1 MNQTARTKMTEYAT
15 SVAQVELGMCV
26 DENPPSAH
34 AVADSMEV
42 DAEHDHATVLVDID
56 GLLDEVAHVSLQPTA
71 VVEEGD
77 TLREYTE
84 DSSSGGFS
92 ERICEAFSGSGSL
105 AVHMRVHSGER
116 PHKCST
122 CGKTFSTS
130 GDLAKH
136 MQVHT
141 GRTSARRATSPPIG
155 PATCLRLCEFRS
167 DWRLC
172 Q

>member
-1 MNQTARTKMTEYAT
+1 MTEYAT

-92 ERICEAFSGSGSL
+92 ERICEAVRRRDWDQVRARL
-105 AVHMRVHSGER
+105 EKCDNEIER
-116 PHKCST
+116 KREARASNLGHGGWTLLSCP
-122 CGKTFSTS
+122 
-130 GDLAKH
+130 
-136 MQVHT
+136 V
-141 GRTSARRATSPPIG
+141 ARRI
-155 PATCLRLCEFRS
+155 
-167 DWRLC
+167 
-172 Q
+172 

>member
-1 MNQTARTKMTEYAT
+1 MDQTARTKMTEYAT

-116 PHKCST
+116 PYECSTCGKAFSTSGSLAVHMRVHSGERPHKCST
-122 CGKTFSTS
+122 CGKAFSQAS
-130 GDLAKH
+130 SLA
-136 MQVHT
+136 VHE
-141 GRTSARRATSPPIG
+141 
-155 PATCLRLCEFRS
+155 RLHVDE
-167 DWRLC
+167 
-172 Q
+172 

>member
-1 MNQTARTKMTEYAT
+1 MDQTARTKMTEYAT

-92 ERICEAFSGSGSL
+92 ERICEA
-105 AVHMRVHSGER
+105 VHRRDWDQVKAQLEKCDDDIER
-116 PHKCST
+116 KRKARASNLGHGGWTLLSCP
-122 CGKTFSTS
+122 
-130 GDLAKH
+130 
-136 MQVHT
+136 V
-141 GRTSARRATSPPIG
+141 ARRI
-155 PATCLRLCEFRS
+155 
-167 DWRLC
+167 
-172 Q
+172 